1 MGREPAGA
9 ELEHHQGVLIGE
21 RRSPEAG
28 IPDLVEGAMGDGC
41 SLTNARELE
50 PEHFEELYKQAI

>member
-1 MGREPAGA
+1 MGLPQRLSEV
-9 ELEHHQGVLIGE
+9 GV
-21 RRSPEAG
+21 PEAG

-50 PEHFEELYKQAI
+50 PERLRGALQAAL

>member
-1 MGREPAGA
+1 MGLPQRLSEV
-9 ELEHHQGVLIGE
+9 GV
-21 RRSPEAG
+21 PEAG

-50 PEHFEELYKQAI
+50 PEHFEELYKRAI